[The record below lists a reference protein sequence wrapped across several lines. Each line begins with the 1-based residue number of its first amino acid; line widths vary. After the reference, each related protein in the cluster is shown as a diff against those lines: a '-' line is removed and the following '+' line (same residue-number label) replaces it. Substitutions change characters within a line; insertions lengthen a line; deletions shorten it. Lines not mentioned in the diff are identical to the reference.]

1 MPGPK
6 THNIFYKDL
15 KTKLKPIT
23 LSSMRNYDKYSIFA
37 QGHDFFIYHDF
48 YKIFNQKRLNT
59 NVEASELLQEYYFP
73 EFVYQYLRRAQE
85 TGAIEEEQV
94 RIFIGPGYVMHHLL
108 DAYTHPMI
116 IYYAGDHT
124 RNPHGDT
131 WKHGIVENLI
141 DIYLM
146 AKKESKDA
154 SVYPVQKDFSFDKKQ
169 IAKALISILNESLQ
183 KVYGIQNGGNLFF
196 RSFSQVELFMR
207 YLKYDP
213 TGIKSKIVDYL
224 DPLLKGTSSF
234 SYHRNPAAALPYLN
248 QNHDLWN
255 NPMDPSLQSTASFME
270 LYDKALEDG
279 ASIVD
284 QLEAL
289 CQKGI
294 IHQDDVYSIIPNIAS
309 THGLS
314 CNQKLKIK
322 SIKKW

>member
-1 MPGPK
+1 
-6 THNIFYKDL
+6 
-15 KTKLKPIT
+15 
-23 LSSMRNYDKYSIFA
+23 
-37 QGHDFFIYHDF
+37 
-48 YKIFNQKRLNT
+48 
-59 NVEASELLQEYYFP
+59 
-73 EFVYQYLRRAQE
+73 
-85 TGAIEEEQV
+85 
-94 RIFIGPGYVMHHLL
+94 
-108 DAYTHPMI
+108 
-116 IYYAGDHT
+116 
-124 RNPHGDT
+124 
-131 WKHGIVENLI
+131 
-141 DIYLM
+141 
-146 AKKESKDA
+146 
-154 SVYPVQKDFSFDKKQ
+154 
-169 IAKALISILNESLQ
+169 
-183 KVYGIQNGGNLFF
+183 
-196 RSFSQVELFMR
+196 MR

-322 SIKKW
+322 SIK